1 MKTPQELKKLIN
13 DLASQLRLCISALG
27 MASDVLLIHYPRMV
41 QHFETLIEEIET
53 KLQDVKD
60 V

>member
-1 MKTPQELKKLIN
+1 MTPKEMKKLIN

-27 MASDVLLIHYPRMV
+27 MASEVLNDHESRMV
-41 QHFETLIEEIET
+41 QFFETLIEEIET
-53 KLQDVKD
+53 KLQEVKD